1 MDEIKKIKE
10 MKKIEMLNKLK
21 GDKMEIKINVTD
33 NDFEAKVIEQSKT
46 VPVVVDFWATWC
58 MPCLMLGPILNG
70 LAKKHNGKFILAK
83 FNVDENPVNSQ
94 KFGIQSIPAVKM
106 FKGGKVV
113 HKFIGSLP
121 EQSVIDW
128 LSKNGIKE

>member
-21 GDKMEIKINVTD
+21 GDKIEIKINVTD
-33 NDFEAKVIEQSKT
+33 NDFEAKVIGQSKN
-46 VPVVVDFWATWC
+46 VPIIVDFWATWC
-58 MPCLMLGPILNG
+58 MPCVMLGPILEG
-70 LAKKHNGKFILAK
+70 LVKKLDGKFILAK
-83 FNVDENPVNSQ
+83 LNVDENPMQSQ

-106 FKGGKVV
+106 FKNGKVV
-113 HKFIGSLP
+113 DEFVGSLP
-121 EQSVIDW
+121 EQSVIEW

>member
-21 GDKMEIKINVTD
+21 GDKMEIKIDVTD
-33 NDFEAKVIEQSKT
+33 NDFEAKVIEQSKN
-46 VPVVVDFWATWC
+46 VPIIVDFWATWC
-58 MPCLMLGPILNG
+58 MPCVMLGPTLEG
-70 LAKKHNGKFILAK
+70 LVKKHSGKFILAK
-83 FNVDENPVNSQ
+83 LNVDENPVNSQ
-94 KFGIQSIPAVKM
+94 KFRIQSIPAVKM

-113 HKFIGSLP
+113 DEFIGSLP
-121 EQSVIDW
+121 EQSVIEW